1 MALRTLECNF
11 HLSPE
16 NISISTLTKGKMIHY
31 SRRVFMLY
39 VLALLDRFLPLRIL
53 T

>member
-31 SRRVFMLY
+31 SRRVFLC
-39 VLALLDRFLPLRIL
+39 VLALLDRFLPLQIL